1 MCVSITEGTVLPGS
15 AGSSEICQPC
25 VLLLVPYALL
35 FSDKSFTLHKDSLP
49 TACCTASASLRLPI
63 CDHMGVLSE
72 KARHATDFTV
82 SMDIF
87 ISWGL
92 LGGRKNRLGSWL
104 RDLIACEL
112 LQNCPEPIR
121 RKSVQRNSVKKKVSL
136 GFWCIC
142 LNSKVK
148 MVFVCD
154 LPKKSINVSA
164 VIHSHASSTLFF
176 FFLAIPVQPVGSFP
190 NQESN
195 PCPSYSR
202 RVES

>member
-15 AGSSEICQPC
+15 VESSEICQPC

-87 ISWGL
+87 IS
-92 LGGRKNRLGSWL
+92 
-104 RDLIACEL
+104 
-112 LQNCPEPIR
+112 
-121 RKSVQRNSVKKKVSL
+121 
-136 GFWCIC
+136 
-142 LNSKVK
+142 
-148 MVFVCD
+148 
-154 LPKKSINVSA
+154 
-164 VIHSHASSTLFF
+164 
-176 FFLAIPVQPVGSFP
+176 
-190 NQESN
+190 
-195 PCPSYSR
+195 
-202 RVES
+202 

>member
-92 LGGRKNRLGSWL
+92 LGGRNNRLGSCSKSLMQHNLWKSL
-104 RDLIACEL
+104 HKIFFYYY
-112 LQNCPEPIR
+112 
-121 RKSVQRNSVKKKVSL
+121 RKYLSRNSKEL
-136 GFWCIC
+136 
-142 LNSKVK
+142 
-148 MVFVCD
+148 
-154 LPKKSINVSA
+154 
-164 VIHSHASSTLFF
+164 H
-176 FFLAIPVQPVGSFP
+176 
-190 NQESN
+190 
-195 PCPSYSR
+195 
-202 RVES
+202 